1 MKKRL
6 NAALVLTALAGWS
19 VQGAL
24 AASSSSIAE
33 KSAQQA
39 AVSEQ
44 DHSCCPGVH
53 SRFVPPL
60 FVKPGPASMP
70 CGEQHPCCAK
80 QGPENPPSL
89 PATTKLAA
97 PGFDGVLTAI
107 ADQDRDDATLV
118 GTEASARNLL
128 RSYSARSTVLRI

>member
-1 MKKRL
+1 MKKRFI
-6 NAALVLTALAGWS
+6 AALVLTVLAVWS
-19 VQGAL
+19 VPGAL
-24 AASSSSIAE
+24 AASSSSMAQ
-33 KSAQQA
+33 KSGQQA
-39 AVSEQ
+39 GEQ

-97 PGFDGVLTAI
+97 PGFGGVLTAI
-107 ADQDRDDATLV
+107 GDQHRDDAMPV
-118 GTEASARNLL
+118 GTHPSAMTLL
-128 RSYSARSTVLRI
+128 RSYSARSTVLR